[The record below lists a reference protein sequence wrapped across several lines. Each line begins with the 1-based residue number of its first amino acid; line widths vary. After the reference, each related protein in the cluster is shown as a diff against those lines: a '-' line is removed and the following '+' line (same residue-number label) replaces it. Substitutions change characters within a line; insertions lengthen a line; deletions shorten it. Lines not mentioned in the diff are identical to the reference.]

1 MPWGTVILKCTD
13 IKDSR
18 VYSEPLLIFHQD
30 MFYFST
36 AYAAETKPEGFHL
49 DGYRRGKLNVCKS
62 SRHLE
67 ERASR
72 AVSSDTPG
80 LTHIKQF
87 NLPKVFFQGN
97 P

>member
-13 IKDSR
+13 ITDSR
-18 VYSEPLLIFHQD
+18 VYKEPLLIFHQD

-36 AYAAETKPEGFHL
+36 TYAAETQPEGFHL
-49 DGYRRGKLNVCKS
+49 DSYCRGKLNVCKS
-62 SRHLE
+62 NHRLE

-87 NLPKVFFQGN
+87 NLLKVFFQGN